1 MTAIEYNLS
10 DRMESTGGTVALSGI
25 QALMRVLLDQNR
37 ADAAAGL
44 NTAGLISGYRGSPVG
59 GMDHAYEADAEILQQ
74 HNIQFISG
82 VNEELASMA

>member
-10 DRMESTGGTVALSGI
+10 DRMESTTGTVALSGI

-44 NTAGLISGYRGSPVG
+44 RTAGLISGYRGSPVG
-59 GMDHAYEADAEILQQ
+59 GMDQAYAADAD
-74 HNIQFISG
+74 
-82 VNEELASMA
+82 